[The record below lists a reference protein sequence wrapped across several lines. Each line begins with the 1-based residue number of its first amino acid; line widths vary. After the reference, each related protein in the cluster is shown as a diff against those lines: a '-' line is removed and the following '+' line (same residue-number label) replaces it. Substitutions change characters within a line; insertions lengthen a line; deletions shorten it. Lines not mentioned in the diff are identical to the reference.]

1 MARAD
6 DTIIVGDARGVRRV
20 RLAGYLDAGLAER
33 AEHDANAWVK
43 SLRGIRI
50 EGVPFRER
58 FTHRG
63 DSLWWFAELYLHKMQ
78 VANHVFRTLL
88 ALESLVGRERP
99 AQIGAAGARIRD
111 VRVLARRLA
120 ERDGIA
126 WMGGGRGLAPSWL
139 EHLRIATRAHLYMA
153 EAAWARPARPAG
165 TARPA
170 GGGRGV
176 CPRGLLAGP
185 RRAGRRR
192 GAARARSDAAGGGR
206 RPGRARA
213 RNQLQ
218 GAGRGTTACPDSGGA
233 TMPPRVMVEA
243 FASRAQLEPSR
254 GVWRRRGEVFSALAA
269 SQELRSAA
277 VIRGCDAWPLIE
289 PALMGIAY
297 LQFPWSA
304 QVMDQLGAA
313 LDALRPAAVVTYA
326 EAGGWGR
333 ALVLEARRRGIASA
347 GLQHGFIYRHWL
359 NYLHEPD
366 EMAPAPG
373 NPADQGFPRPSLT
386 LLYDD
391 FAAGHLQSAGRFPPS
406 ALAVTGSAR
415 LDTLVHRAGL
425 VTADDMERTRRAV
438 GASEGQSVVV
448 VAAKYTQI
456 AAVFPRLVRDAG
468 DIPGVRLVVKP
479 HPAETAAPY
488 LAAAGGA
495 SHVAIAPSGVDLA
508 DLTRIAR
515 LLVTVN
521 STAAIEAMVLGV
533 PSLVLAM
540 PNNLTPFVEAGAMA
554 GVRDGE
560 PIGPALRAL
569 LADEQGRADLLRQ
582 SAAFMERYR
591 VGSDGGAARRAAGGD
606 CPPRLTHGSAR
617 QGILGRQIR
626 AGGARSRLCF

>member
-6 DTIIVGDARGVRRV
+6 DTIIVGDAAGVRRV
-20 RLAGYLDAGLAER
+20 RLARYLDAGLTER
-33 AEHDANAWVK
+33 AEREANAWVK
-43 SLRGIRI
+43 SLRGIHV
-50 EGVPFRER
+50 EGLPFRER

-78 VANHVFRTLL
+78 VPNRIFRTLL
-88 ALESLVGRERP
+88 ALEALVERERP
-99 AQIGAAGARIRD
+99 AQLGAAGSD
-111 VRVLARRLA
+111 PYLRVLARRIA

-126 WMGGGRGLAPSWL
+126 WMGGGLGLAPSWF
-139 EHLRIATRAHLYMA
+139 EHLRIAARAHLYMA

-165 TARPA
+165 PPARPPAVAAFVHAAFWRGREEQYVGPVLRELEAALPA
-170 GGGRGV
+170 GDV
-176 CPRGLLAGP
+176 TLVGLGP
-185 RRAGRRR
+185 ETSYK
-192 GAARARSDAAGGGR
+192 ARAWHHRVSGLR
-206 RPGRARA
+206 RHDHA
-213 RNQLQ
+213 
-218 GAGRGTTACPDSGGA
+218 
-233 TMPPRVMVEA
+233 PRVMAEA

-254 GVWRRRGEVFSALAA
+254 GVWRRRRDIFAALAGSKA
-269 SQELRSAA
+269 LRSAA
-277 VIRGCDAWPLIE
+277 CVRGCDAWPLIE

-304 QVMDQLGAA
+304 RVMDQLGAA
-313 LDALRPAAVVTYA
+313 LDALEPAAVVTYA

-373 NPADQGFPRPSLT
+373 NPADEGFPRPSLT

-391 FAAGHLQSAGRFPPS
+391 FAAGHLQSAGCFPPS

-415 LDTLVHRAGL
+415 LDTLVHRAAL
-425 VTADDMERTRRAV
+425 VTADDVERTRRAV
-438 GASEGQSVVV
+438 GAGEGHSVVV
-448 VAAKYTQI
+448 VAAKFTQI
-456 AAVFPRLVRDAG
+456 SHVFPQLVRDSG

-488 LAAAGGA
+488 LAASRGA
-495 SHVAIAPSGVDLA
+495 SHVAIAPAGVDLA
-508 DLTRIAR
+508 DLTRMAR

-533 PSLVLAM
+533 PSLVLDM
-540 PNNLTPFVEAGAMA
+540 PNNLTPFVEAGAMS

-569 LADEQGRADLLRQ
+569 LADDQGRADLLRK

-591 VGSDGGAARRAAGGD
+591 VGSDGGAARRAAEEIV
-606 CPPRLTHGSAR
+606 RLASDT
-617 QGILGRQIR
+617 
-626 AGGARSRLCF
+626 SRPAKVS

>member
-1 MARAD
+1 VARAD

-33 AEHDANAWVK
+33 AEREANAWVK
-43 SLRGIRI
+43 SLRGVRI
-50 EGVPFRER
+50 EGLPFRER

-88 ALESLVGRERP
+88 ALEALVERERP
-99 AQIGAAGARIRD
+99 AQIGAAGSNPC
-111 VRVLARRLA
+111 VRVLARRVA

-126 WMGGGRGLAPSWL
+126 WIGGGRGLAPPWI
-139 EHLRIATRAHLYMA
+139 EHLRIAARAHLYMA
-153 EAAWARPARPAG
+153 ATAWTRASRPPEPPARPPAVAAFVHAAFWRGHEEQYVGAVLRELEAALSAG
-165 TARPA
+165 DVALVGLGPETSYKARA
-170 GGGRGV
+170 WHHRV
-176 CPRGLLAGP
+176 S
-185 RRAGRRR
+185 GRRR
-192 GAARARSDAAGGGR
+192 RDHA
-206 RPGRARA
+206 
-213 RNQLQ
+213 
-218 GAGRGTTACPDSGGA
+218 
-233 TMPPRVMVEA
+233 PRVMVDA

-254 GVWRRRGEVFSALAA
+254 GVWRRRRDIFSALAG
-269 SQELRSAA
+269 SRELRQAA

-313 LDALRPAAVVTYA
+313 LDVIKPSAVMTYA

-333 ALVLEARRRGIASA
+333 AMVLEARRRGIASA

-373 NPADQGFPRPSLT
+373 NPDDRGFPRPSLT

-391 FAAGHLQSAGRFPPS
+391 FAAAHLQSAGRFPPA

-415 LDTLVHRAGL
+415 LDTLVHRASL
-425 VTADDMERTRRAV
+425 VTPDDMARTRRAV
-438 GASEGQSVVV
+438 GAREGHAVVV

-456 AAVFPRLVRDAG
+456 SQVFPQLVRESG

-495 SHVAIAPSGVDLA
+495 THVAVAPAGVDLA
-508 DLTRIAR
+508 ELTRIAR

-533 PSLVLAM
+533 PSLVLGM
-540 PNNLTPFVEAGAMA
+540 PNNLTPFVEAGAMS
-554 GVRDGE
+554 GVYEGGS
-560 PIGPALRAL
+560 IGPALRQL
-569 LADEQGRADLLRQ
+569 LGDGQGREELLRQ
-582 SAAFMERYR
+582 IAAFMARYR
-591 VGSDGGAARRAAGGD
+591 VGSDGGAAPRAAGEIVRLASGANR
-606 CPPRLTHGSAR
+606 PRGVS
-617 QGILGRQIR
+617 
-626 AGGARSRLCF
+626 